1 MDIGSWLRSLGLERY
16 KSAFR
21 DNAIDAE
28 VLPELTEAD
37 LEKLGV
43 LLGHRKRILRAIA
56 TLDGVATP
64 GPAAPAR
71 AEAERRQLTVVF
83 CDLVGSTALSTR
95 FDPED
100 LQELIGAYH
109 HGVADAVDCFDG
121 LFAKYMGDGC

>member
-1 MDIGSWLRSLGLERY
+1 VDIDTWLRSLGLERY
-16 KSAFR
+16 ESAFR

-56 TLDGVATP
+56 TLDDVA
-64 GPAAPAR
+64 PAAPAAPAK
-71 AEAERRQLTVVF
+71 AEAERRQLTVMF

-95 FDPED
+95 HDPED
-100 LQELIGAYH
+100 LRELIGDYH
-109 HGVADAVDCFDG
+109 RAVAGTVGRLDG
-121 LFAKYMGDGC
+121 FVAK